1 MMARFKRREP
11 TEAEIAQVESEI
23 VRIRSLGIKDLRA
36 EWSAMFK
43 REPPK
48 ALPRDI
54 LARMAPV
61 ISPH

>member
-23 VRIRSLGIKDLRA
+23 VRIRSLGIRELRA
-36 EWSAMFK
+36 EWSTMFK